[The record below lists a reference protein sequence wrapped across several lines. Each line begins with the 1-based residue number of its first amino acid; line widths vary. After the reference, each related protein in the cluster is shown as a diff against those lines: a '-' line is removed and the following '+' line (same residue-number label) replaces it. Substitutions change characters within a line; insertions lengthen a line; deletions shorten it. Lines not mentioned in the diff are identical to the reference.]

1 MMLSTPRAR
10 LAVVGVAAA
19 GVLGVLG
26 MSGSEE
32 DLVYYRTPSEI
43 AAKVSPGER
52 VRLGGLVE
60 QGTLRRDGSVVRFI
74 ITDGARDLPVTYDG
88 ATTAIFREGQ
98 GVLVEG
104 SVDGQGRFHADTL
117 MSKHSNQY
125 VKEAREKGSARGG
138 GGTP

>member
-1 MMLSTPRAR
+1 MRLSTPRAR

-19 GVLGVLG
+19 GVLAVLG
-26 MSGSEE
+26 IWGSGD

-43 AAKVSPGER
+43 AAKVRPGER

-104 SVDGQGRFHADTL
+104 SVDGRGRFVADTL
-117 MSKHSNQY
+117 LVKHSNQY
-125 VKEAREKGSARGG
+125 VTKTREKISDRAGRG
-138 GGTP
+138 TR